1 MNIIKRKLAIDKL
14 DECYSTILDI
24 VEDKNNTE
32 LINEILP
39 ILNFIDEAQNQLE
52 NLNLTTLKI

>member
-1 MNIIKRKLAIDKL
+1 MNVMKRKLAIDKL

-52 NLNLTTLKI
+52 NLNLTT

>member
-52 NLNLTTLKI
+52 NLNLTTLKN

>member
-52 NLNLTTLKI
+52 NLNLTT